1 MNAEELRLDE
11 LVRFGEGL
19 VDLHGRR
26 LIIHDTATLG
36 QFRRDLIEMIGWDDA
51 RRILTRKGY
60 FWGQADAA
68 AMKRIFHWDSV
79 EEWLR
84 AGSKLSKIWGFAAAD
99 SISFAMDEAS
109 GSFSMEFICQDSVEV
124 DEYLAEFGTADKP
137 CCWMLMGYASGYA
150 SYCLGKSVY
159 FVERECRA
167 KGDKRC
173 LAMGMDVDSWGKAI
187 AEHLP
192 YFHAADIQG
201 KIQALTTQLREKEL
215 ELNRREKQLEHAQ
228 AGSQIASVEV
238 RSREFQRVVE
248 LAERVAKFDSSVLIT
263 GETGV
268 GKEVVARH
276 IHGQSPRSEALFVAV
291 NCGALPETLLESTLF
306 GHKAGAFTGATRD
319 QPGLFEEAEKGTIF
333 LDEIGDTT
341 PAMQLK
347 LLRVLQEREI
357 MRVGETRPRKV
368 DVRVISA
375 TNRDLQQAVH
385 DNHFREDLYYRLR
398 VVEIEVPP
406 LRRRKDDIL
415 PLARHFVKQ
424 CAAHLGLPSLRL
436 DATSLDCLLEYSWPG
451 NVRELENALEHA
463 AVFCQDNV
471 ILPKHFPS
479 RILGKRESVEER
491 KTTDWTKCSLADV
504 EWEHIQKVLSA
515 ADGNRAEAAKILG
528 IGEATLYRRLRQAH
542 HKHVSFHDGAEDG

>member
-1 MNAEELRLDE
+1 MKAEELRLDE

-26 LIIHDTATLG
+26 LVIHDTHAVG
-36 QFRRDLIEMIGWDDA
+36 QFRRDLIEMVGWDDA
-51 RRILTRKGY
+51 RRILTRNGY
-60 FWGQADAA
+60 FWGQDDAA
-68 AMKRIFHWDSV
+68 AMKRLFHWDSV
-79 EEWLR
+79 EEWLK
-84 AGSKLSKIWGFAAAD
+84 AGPKLRQIWGIGAIELT
-99 SISFAMDEAS
+99 SYGLDEQS
-109 GSFSMEFICQDSVEV
+109 GSFSAEFICPDSVEV
-124 DEYLAEFGTADKP
+124 DEHLAELGTSDKP
-137 CCWMLMGYASGYA
+137 CCWVLIGYASGYA

-159 FVERECRA
+159 FVEQECRG

-173 LAMGMDVDSWGKAI
+173 LATGMDIDSWGQAVAKD
-187 AEHLP
+187 LP

-201 KIQALTTQLREKEL
+201 KIQALSDQLREKEL
-215 ELNRREKQLEHAQ
+215 ELDRRQRQLEHT
-228 AGSQIASVEV
+228 GRSRIASVEV

-276 IHGQSPRSEALFVAV
+276 IHGQSPRSDAPFVAV

-375 TNRDLQQAVH
+375 TNHDLQKAVH
-385 DNHFREDLYYRLR
+385 DNSFREDLYYRLR

-406 LRRRKDDIL
+406 LRCRKDDIL
-415 PLARHFVKQ
+415 PLARHFVKK
-424 CAAHLGLPSLRL
+424 CAAHLGLPALRL
-436 DATSLDCLLEYSWPG
+436 DATSLDRLLEYSWPG
-451 NVRELENALEHA
+451 NVRELENAVEHA
-463 AVFCQDNV
+463 AVFCQDSV

-479 RILGKRESVEER
+479 RILGKCEPREDR
-491 KTTDWTKCSLADV
+491 KDVDLAKRSLADI
-504 EWEHIQKVLSA
+504 EWDHIQRVLSA
-515 ADGNRAEAAKILG
+515 AAGNRAEAAKILG
-528 IGEATLYRRLRQAH
+528 IGEATLYRRLREPQH
-542 HKHVSFHDGAEDG
+542 EHTS

>member
-1 MNAEELRLDE
+1 MHAEELRLDE
-11 LVRFGEGL
+11 LVRFGAGL

-26 LIIHDTATLG
+26 LVIQDTASLG

-68 AMKRIFHWDSV
+68 GMKRLFRWDSV
-79 EEWLR
+79 EEWIK
-84 AGSKLSKIWGFAAAD
+84 AGVRLHQVWGTGTVEP
-99 SISFAMDEAS
+99 ISFGLDEAT
-109 GSFSMEFICQDSVEV
+109 GSFSMEFACPDSVEV
-124 DEYLAEFGTADKP
+124 DEYLAEFGTSENA
-137 CCWMLMGYASGYA
+137 CCWNLMGYASGYV

-173 LAMGMDVDSWGKAI
+173 LAMGMDIDSWGQAI
-187 AEHLP
+187 AKDLP

-215 ELNRREKQLEHAQ
+215 ELDRRQSRMEPPDRLR
-228 AGSQIASVEV
+228 IASVEV
-238 RSREFQRVVE
+238 RSREFQRVVD
-248 LAERVAKFDSSVLIT
+248 LAERVAKFDSSVMNT

-276 IHGQSPRSEALFVAV
+276 IHSLSPRSDAPFVAV

-306 GHKAGAFTGATRD
+306 GHKAGAFTGATKDR
-319 QPGLFEEAEKGTIF
+319 PGLFEEAEKGTIF

-357 MRVGETRPRKV
+357 LRVGETRQTKV

-375 TNRDLQQAVH
+375 TNRDLQQAVR
-385 DNHFREDLYYRLR
+385 DNIFREDLYYRLR
-398 VVEIEVPP
+398 VVEIQVPP
-406 LRRRKDDIL
+406 LRNRKDDIL
-415 PLARHFVKQ
+415 PLARHFVKK
-424 CAAHLGLPSLRL
+424 CAAQMGLPDLRL

-451 NVRELENALEHA
+451 NVRELENAVEHA
-463 AVFCQDNV
+463 AVFCQDSV
-471 ILPKHFPS
+471 ILPKHFPA
-479 RILGKRESVEER
+479 RILGKRDSREGR
-491 KTTDWTKCSLADV
+491 KDVDLTQCSLADV
-504 EWEHIQKVLSA
+504 QRDHIQRVLSA
-515 ADGNRAEAAKILG
+515 VDGNRAEAARILG
-528 IGEATLYRRLRQAH
+528 IGEATLYRRLREAQ
-542 HKHVSFHDGAEDG
+542 HDDISQSPP

>member
-1 MNAEELRLDE
+1 VKAEELRLDE

-26 LIIHDTATLG
+26 LAVYDSHAVG

-51 RRILTRKGY
+51 RRIVTRMGY
-60 FWGQADAA
+60 FWGQDDAA
-68 AMKRIFHWDSV
+68 AMKRLFHWDSV
-79 EEWLR
+79 EEWIKAGPRLR
-84 AGSKLSKIWGFAAAD
+84 RIWGIGAIEP
-99 SISFAMDEAS
+99 ISLGLDESS
-109 GSFSMEFICQDSVEV
+109 GRFSAEFTCQDSIEA
-124 DEYLAEFGTADKP
+124 DEHLAELGSSDKP
-137 CCWMLMGYASGYA
+137 CCWSLMGYASGYA
-150 SYCLGKSVY
+150 SYCVGKSVY
-159 FVERECRA
+159 FVEQECRA

-173 LAMGMDVDSWGKAI
+173 LAMGMDIDSWGPEI
-187 AEHLP
+187 AKDLP

-201 KIQALTTQLREKEL
+201 KIEALTSQLREQEVEL
-215 ELNRREKQLEHAQ
+215 DRRQRQLERT
-228 AGSQIASVEV
+228 GRSRIASVEV

-276 IHGQSPRSEALFVAV
+276 IHSQSPRSDAPFVAI
-291 NCGALPETLLESTLF
+291 NCGALPESLLESTLF

-375 TNRDLQQAVH
+375 TNHDLHKAVQ
-385 DNHFREDLYYRLR
+385 DNSFREDLYYRLR

-406 LRRRKDDIL
+406 LRCRKDDIL
-415 PLARHFVKQ
+415 PLARHFVKK
-424 CAAHLGLPSLRL
+424 CAANLGLPALRL

-451 NVRELENALEHA
+451 NVRELENAVEHA
-463 AVFCQDNV
+463 AVFCQDSV
-471 ILPKHFPS
+471 ILPTHFPS
-479 RILGKRESVEER
+479 RILEKIEPREER
-491 KTTDWTKCSLADV
+491 EEADLAKRCLADV
-504 EWEHIQKVLSA
+504 EWDHIQRVLSA
-515 ADGNRAEAAKILG
+515 ADGNRVEAAKILG
-528 IGEATLYRRLRQAH
+528 ISEATLYRRLREAQH
-542 HKHVSFHDGAEDG
+542 EDMS

>member
-1 MNAEELRLDE
+1 MKAEELRLDE
-11 LVRFGEGL
+11 LVSFRDGL

-26 LIIHDTATLG
+26 LIVHDTHAVG
-36 QFRRDLIEMIGWDDA
+36 QFRRDLIEMVGWDDA
-51 RRILTRKGY
+51 RRILTRQGY
-60 FWGQADAA
+60 FWGQDDAA
-68 AMKRIFHWDSV
+68 AMKRLFHWDSM
-79 EEWLR
+79 EEWIKAGPKLR
-84 AGSKLSKIWGFAAAD
+84 QIWGIGIIEV
-99 SISFAMDEAS
+99 ISLGLKPHS
-109 GSFSMEFICQDSVEV
+109 GSCSMEFACGNSVEA
-124 DEYLAEFGTADKP
+124 DEYLAELGTADKP
-137 CCWMLMGYASGYA
+137 CCWALMGYASGYA

-173 LAMGMDVDSWGKAI
+173 LAMGKDIDSWGQGI
-187 AEHLP
+187 AKDLP
-192 YFHAADIQG
+192 YFHASDIQG
-201 KIQALTTQLREKEL
+201 KIQALTNQLREHEL
-215 ELNRREKQLEHAQ
+215 ELDRRQSLLED
-228 AGSQIASVEV
+228 AGRSRIASVEV

-276 IHGQSPRSEALFVAV
+276 IHSHSPRSETRFVAI

-333 LDEIGDTT
+333 LDEIGDTS

-347 LLRVLQEREI
+347 LLRVLQERET

-385 DNHFREDLYYRLR
+385 DNSFREDLYYRLR

-406 LRRRKDDIL
+406 LRCRKDDIL
-415 PLARHFVKQ
+415 PLARHFVKK
-424 CAAHLGLPSLRL
+424 CAAQMGLPALRL

-463 AVFCQDNV
+463 AVFCQDSV
-471 ILPKHFPS
+471 ILPKHFPTQ
-479 RILGKRESVEER
+479 IFGKREARDER
-491 KTTDWTKCSLADV
+491 DAADLAKTSLADL
-504 EWEHIQKVLSA
+504 ERDHIQRVLSA
-515 ADGNRAEAAKILG
+515 VDGNREEAARILG
-528 IGEATLYRRLRQAH
+528 IGKATLYRRLHESQH
-542 HKHVSFHDGAEDG
+542 EHVS

>member
-26 LIIHDTATLG
+26 LIIHDTASLG
-36 QFRRDLIEMIGWDDA
+36 LFRRDLIEMVGWDDA

-68 AMKRIFHWDSV
+68 AMKRLFHWDSV
-79 EEWLR
+79 EEWLK
-84 AGSKLSKIWGFAAAD
+84 AGPRLLRILGGGTTD
-99 SISFAMDEAS
+99 PISFGLDAAS
-109 GSFSMEFICQDSVEV
+109 GCFSMEFACRDSVEV
-124 DEYLAEFGTADKP
+124 DEYLAELGTADKP
-137 CCWMLMGYASGYA
+137 CCWVLMGYASGYA

-159 FVERECRA
+159 YVEQECRA

-173 LAMGMDVDSWGKAI
+173 LAMGRDIDSWGPEI
-187 AEHLP
+187 AKDLP

-201 KIQALTTQLREKEL
+201 KIQALSNQLRQQESEL
-215 ELNRREKQLEHAQ
+215 DRRQRQLEHT
-228 AGSQIASVEV
+228 GRSRIASVEV
-238 RSREFQRVVE
+238 RSREFQQVVE
-248 LAERVAKFDSSVLIT
+248 LAERVAKFDSSVLVT

-268 GKEVVARH
+268 GKEIVARH
-276 IHGQSPRSEALFVAV
+276 IHSQSPRGDAPFVAV

-306 GHKAGAFTGATRD
+306 GHKAGAFTGATKD
-319 QPGLFEEAEKGTIF
+319 QPGLFEEAEHGTIF
-333 LDEIGDTT
+333 LDEIGDTS

-368 DVRVISA
+368 DVRVIAA

-385 DNHFREDLYYRLR
+385 DNSFREDLYYRLR

-406 LRRRKDDIL
+406 LRCRKDDIL
-415 PLARHFVKQ
+415 PLARHFVKK
-424 CAAHLGLPSLRL
+424 CAANLGLPALRL

-451 NVRELENALEHA
+451 NVRELENAVEHA

-471 ILPKHFPS
+471 ILPRHFPS
-479 RILGKRESVEER
+479 RIWERANPRQSGKKLTRPDVPWRMSSGTISSASCRRSMATAPRRR
-491 KTTDWTKCSLADV
+491 KSSASARPRSIGVCASPSTTTFS
-504 EWEHIQKVLSA
+504 
-515 ADGNRAEAAKILG
+515 
-528 IGEATLYRRLRQAH
+528 
-542 HKHVSFHDGAEDG
+542 